1 LGYFMTKLPTISLVL
16 TFALTL
22 FMLFGPSYMGGGY
35 GESKPIS
42 GIEANGARALLFLI
56 PVCVAAL
63 GLVPA
68 LGKFPGLLMFLYGF
82 VSGGWLY
89 IIVAFLM
96 LIPSDWKMATRT
108 TRITS
113 AVGISVIVG
122 VFIFSL
128 VNWKLNLLP
137 VGTTGKTLQETI
149 PPLR

>member
-1 LGYFMTKLPTISLVL
+1 M
-16 TFALTL
+16 
-22 FMLFGPSYMGGGY
+22 

-113 AVGISVIVG
+113 AVGISVIIG

-137 VGTTGKTLQETI
+137 VGTAGKTLQETI